1 VAEALHELT
10 WVSDIK
16 GPLGWHGLAE
26 YLQLWDL
33 ISGFALNAMEDA
45 HHWKLDSSGSF
56 STKSAYRAFF
66 FGSTTFEP
74 WRRLWKS
81 WAPVQNYYLV
91 SNPKPLLDS

>member
-1 VAEALHELT
+1 VVEALHELT

-33 ISGFALNAMEDA
+33 ISSIALNTMEDA
-45 HHWKLDSSGSF
+45 HHWKLDASGSF
-56 STKSAYRAFF
+56 STKSAYHAFF

-74 WRRLWKS
+74 
-81 WAPVQNYYLV
+81 
-91 SNPKPLLDS
+91 